1 MDYTLNRAHAKIL
14 LGYLLV
20 TVVFGY
26 FLITNYVDVPSTS
39 LTGYVIFEGGT
50 RVSTE
55 KMDPA
60 LVQEIQNGNAQPK
73 IVIILEE
80 NSQTSSQNTEQRAEA
95 IQENQQQ
102 VLEELKN
109 NVEVVVPEEKMD
121 ISTTDGKASAEQ
133 VQQEI
138 QQDKLPDAEQIV
150 QEQQID
156 FEVTQTYDTVNAL
169 AGQVHDPQAL
179 VELTQNENVK
189 KILLDYPVSIN
200 LDQSVPKMNV
210 PAVWNTT
217 INGTI
222 IDGSGETICIIDTG
236 IDYTHPA
243 LGNCHPLAY
252 ELNGEIEEL
261 SAPVQSEHPYT
272 NNYDHTWIITKENY
286 SNLALHF
293 TNISLE
299 TLGNGDSLDRVY
311 IYDQNNRT
319 LAIYKET
326 LSDVWTPAG
335 EGNTLY
341 VRLVSDGSVTNYG
354 FLIDKVIN
362 GITTTNLHWENCSKV
377 IGGWDAYNNDPD
389 PKDDHGH
396 GTHVAGIVA
405 SNDNTY
411 RGVAPGAKL
420 VAVKA
425 LSAGGSG
432 YSSDVV
438 AGIDWCNRNAEKYNI
453 SIISMSLG
461 CDGSSCTHYQN
472 NCPNDLTAAVISDSY
487 AKDISIFI
495 AAGNSGW
502 TDGISNP
509 ACVPAAIPVGGVY
522 ENDNIRFNR
531 GNLLKL
537 LAPATN
543 IQSSVLNDGWNSLSG
558 TSMAT
563 PHAAGAAA
571 LLRQYWKLVYG
582 EELTPDE
589 IQQQFFETGKSVYDS
604 ASTRNYSRIDM
615 YTALGINT
623 SATENLSNTTIT
635 PSNLTLT
642 IYSPQNN
649 SYWNSDFYLNFTLN
663 ASQSN
668 LSYIEYDLMNVIG
681 NVFLTYQ
688 NSSLN
693 LNYFEYTQYLN
704 LSENNLSD
712 GEYNLIFYY
721 NNTIGNNESK
731 TYSFRIDRIYPE
743 IVDSYSPAVVYA
755 NDTLLFDIN
764 ISDTNLN
771 VSGAFFSTNR
781 SGNWSNSLLNW
792 INESRF
798 NYSLNNLTGNST
810 LYYQISALDLAGNVG
825 SFLIFNISILPLNLT
840 FNESTNLTNSTL
852 PVNDTNSTN
861 VTLPASNVSNNLT
874 SPLSG
879 TVLEAGNTTFFNAS
893 TGLTGNVTYFWN
905 FGDGTNVTNH
915 SVNKQYNLTGVYN
928 ITVNISNSNTSL
940 LLNSTLIV
948 NDTQPPELRTFSY
961 LSEVHL
967 GRDKVQLVNATLFD
981 YSNLSQ
987 VSLNLNNL
995 TKTLSAQNG
1004 STYFWNLSGLAV
1016 GNYTLKLE
1024 AIDNFSIKHGQ
1035 NFTYNFTVTSCSD
1048 GTKNGDETN
1057 VNCGGSCGNC
1067 TINVSTATT
1076 TAASAPSSVE
1086 IAPAPAPSET
1096 PQSSASSLST
1106 AAVPS
1111 SPVQVQE
1118 EPKAVNWTTDL
1129 KETKT
1134 SKQEK
1139 ALYYMGGIVIVLLA
1153 LYAGL
1158 LMKNS

>member
-20 TVVFGY
+20 TAVFGY
-26 FLITNYVDVPSTS
+26 FLITNYVGVPSTS
-39 LTGYVIFEGGT
+39 LTGYVVFEGGT

-73 IVIILEE
+73 IVVILEDTA
-80 NSQTSSQNTEQRAEA
+80 QTSSQNTEQRTEA

-109 NVEVVVPEEKMD
+109 KVEVVVPEEKID
-121 ISTTDGKASAEQ
+121 ISTTDGKASIEQ

-150 QEQQID
+150 QEQQVD

-189 KILLDYPVSIN
+189 KILLDYPVSIT
-200 LDQSVPKMNV
+200 LDQSVPQMNV
-210 PAVWNTT
+210 PAVWNIT

-222 IDGSGETICIIDTG
+222 IDGNGETVCIIDTG

-261 SAPVQSEHPYT
+261 SAPVQSEHSYT

-299 TLGNGDSLDRVY
+299 NLGNGDSLDRIY

-335 EGNTLY
+335 EGDTLY

-354 FLIDKVIN
+354 FLIDKVID

-377 IGGWDAYNNDPD
+377 RGGWDAYNNDPD

-405 SNDNTY
+405 SKDNTY

-438 AGIDWCNRNAEKYNI
+438 AGIDWCNRNAEKYDI

-472 NCPNDLTAAVISDSY
+472 NCPDDLTATTISDSY
-487 AKDISIFI
+487 AKGISVFI

-502 TDGISNP
+502 TNGISNP
-509 ACVPAAIPVGGVY
+509 ACVPAAIPVGGVDG
-522 ENDNIRFNR
+522 NDNIRFNR

-537 LAPATN
+537 LASATN
-543 IQSSVLNDGWNSLSG
+543 IQSSVLNNGWSSLSG

-589 IQQQFFETGKSVYDS
+589 IQQKFFETGKSVYDS

-615 YTALGINT
+615 YAVLGINA
-623 SATENLSNTTIT
+623 SATENLSNSTVT
-635 PSNLTLT
+635 PSNLTFI
-642 IYSPQNN
+642 IYSPQNS
-649 SYWNSDFYLNFTLN
+649 SYWNTDFYLNFTLN

-668 LSYIEYDLMNVIG
+668 LSYIEYYLTNATR

-693 LNYFEYTQYLN
+693 YNYFEYLQYLN
-704 LSENNLSD
+704 LSENNLND

-721 NNTIGNNESK
+721 NNTIGNNENK
-731 TYSFRIDRIYPE
+731 TYSFGVDRVLPE
-743 IVDSYSPAVVYA
+743 ISVSYLPTVVYA

-764 ISDTNLN
+764 ISDANLN
-771 VSGAFFSTNR
+771 VSGTYFSTNR
-781 SGNWSNSLLNW
+781 GGNWSNSLLNW
-792 INESRF
+792 INENRF
-798 NYSLNNLTGNST
+798 NYSLNHFTGNST
-810 LYYQISALDLAGNVG
+810 LYYRIFALDLAGNVG
-825 SFLIFNISILPLNLT
+825 SSPIFNISILPLNLT
-840 FNESTNLTNSTL
+840 FNESTNLTNSTI
-852 PVNDTNSTN
+852 PTNNTNSTN
-861 VTLPASNVSNNLT
+861 NTNVALPASNVSNNLT

-879 TVLEAGNTTFFNAS
+879 TVLEVGNITFFNVS
-893 TGLTGNVTYFWN
+893 TNLTGNVTYFWD
-905 FGDGTNVTNH
+905 FADGTNATNP
-915 SVNKQYNLTGVYN
+915 SGNKQYNLTGTYN
-928 ITVNISNSNTSL
+928 ITVNISNHNVSL
-940 LLNSTLIV
+940 LLNSILII
-948 NDTQPPELRTFSY
+948 NDTLPPELRAFSY
-961 LSEVHL
+961 LSEV
-967 GRDKVQLVNATLFD
+967 
-981 YSNLSQ
+981 
-987 VSLNLNNL
+987 
-995 TKTLSAQNG
+995 
-1004 STYFWNLSGLAV
+1004 
-1016 GNYTLKLE
+1016 
-1024 AIDNFSIKHGQ
+1024 
-1035 NFTYNFTVTSCSD
+1035 
-1048 GTKNGDETN
+1048 
-1057 VNCGGSCGNC
+1057 
-1067 TINVSTATT
+1067 
-1076 TAASAPSSVE
+1076 
-1086 IAPAPAPSET
+1086 
-1096 PQSSASSLST
+1096 
-1106 AAVPS
+1106 
-1111 SPVQVQE
+1111 
-1118 EPKAVNWTTDL
+1118 
-1129 KETKT
+1129 
-1134 SKQEK
+1134 
-1139 ALYYMGGIVIVLLA
+1139 
-1153 LYAGL
+1153 
-1158 LMKNS
+1158 